1 MPSRK
6 AIARVYDN
14 RIGRNNRAIKNA
26 KHRERWRGIRESIG
40 SDQSIKRTRKR
51 LEREARR

>member
-6 AIARVYDN
+6 AIARAYDD

-26 KHRERWRGIRESIG
+26 KHRARWRWLGESIG
-40 SDQSIKRTRKR
+40 ADQSIKRTRKR
-51 LEREARR
+51 LERERRA